1 MRNFP
6 SFPGLSGIGVPVRF
20 CGHRPLLPV
29 RYRVHRPLQICP
41 VYGDFPRSVPSP
53 APLGQE
59 IRTGARGALSFSYT
73 ETSESCFISRLYVTN
88 DAPKS
93 LPFPDHS
100 AIGRKS
106 EGGFWFRQVR
116 WALIGSVEMAVSR
129 GGICR
134 NWSDRHFPS
143 RIISSS
149 QSGLCVSIAEIH
161 AALIPTI

>member
-1 MRNFP
+1 MSP
-6 SFPGLSGIGVPVRF
+6 SASVVIVHFCPSDTACTAPCKSVLCTGIF
-20 CGHRPLLPV
+20 SEA
-29 RYRVHRPLQICP
+29 YPLQHLWPRKSEP
-41 VYGDFPRSVPSP
+41 VPGEVSASP
-53 APLGQE
+53 
-59 IRTGARGALSFSYT
+59 IRKHPKVALSLV
-73 ETSESCFISRLYVTN
+73 LYVTN

-100 AIGRKS
+100 AIGRRS

-116 WALIGSVEMAVSR
+116 WSLIGSVEMAVSR